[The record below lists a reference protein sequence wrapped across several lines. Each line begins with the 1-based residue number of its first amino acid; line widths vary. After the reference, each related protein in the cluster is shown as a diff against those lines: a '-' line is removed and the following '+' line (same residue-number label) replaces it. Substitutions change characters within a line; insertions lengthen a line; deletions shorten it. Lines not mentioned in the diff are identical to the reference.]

1 MNLINK
7 ALQMIKQAYI
17 STVNDDSSV
26 FPTTEVS
33 YNSKKSNVIR
43 FSPYGLCSN
52 TPTNSNVILLSADGQ
67 ESLKYALSDDM
78 QNRYKNLKEG
88 EVVLY
93 NYMSGSYTYLKENGD
108 IETECKNNEIINV
121 VGDSNITI
129 GGDATID
136 VTGDVTVNAGGD
148 VIVDAGGV
156 LEGTAVTS
164 ATITA
169 PTINLTGNVL
179 ISGTLG
185 VLNGSLASFSGAIT
199 SIGDVTGN
207 GKVLSTHTHPQSVD
221 SAGDTQQNT
230 GAPN

>member
-1 MNLINK
+1 MNILNK
-7 ALQMIKQAYI
+7 VLQMIKQAYI
-17 STVNDDSSV
+17 SSVNNDSNI

-33 YNSKKSNVIR
+33 YNLKKSKVIR

-52 TPTNSNVILLSADGQ
+52 VPANSNVILLSADGQ

-93 NYMSGSYTYLKENGD
+93 NYLSGSYIYLKENGD
-108 IETECKNNEIINV
+108 VKVDCKNNEIIDV
-121 VGDSNITI
+121 VGDVDITV

-136 VTGDVTVNAGGD
+136 ITGDADVTVGGSL
-148 VIVDAGGV
+148 AA
-156 LEGTAVTS
+156 TAVTA

-169 PTINLTGNVL
+169 PAINLTGNVL

-185 VLNGSLASFSGAIT
+185 VLNGNLASFSGAVLAT
-199 SIGDVTGN
+199 GEVTGN
-207 GKVLSTHTHPQSVD
+207 GKVLSTHTHSGVEP
-221 SAGDTQQNT
+221 GIGNT
-230 GAPN
+230 GVPN